1 MADCKN
7 VTRIEI
13 GTDRRSPSSDEIQEL
28 SKKEMENVQGGALN
42 LSRDGRKTRFGG
54 SLKFG
59 FGVDEDDPIT

>member
-13 GTDRRSPSSDEIQEL
+13 GTDRRGPSSDEIQEL

-42 LSRDGRKTRFGG
+42 LSRDGRETKFGG
-54 SLKFG
+54 NLKFG
-59 FGVDEDDPIT
+59 FGVEDGNI